1 MNIPS
6 VKTLERAFPGKGKIL
21 RRLLASA
28 AAVREH
34 PAAVALAAQCY
45 NPPTLGHMRLYA
57 LDREAG
63 TYGVE
68 AVYTARK
75 PDGETINGVYGCPA
89 FEYLNT
95 GDVYAA
101 TIVRAANGRYR
112 VTDIGSIIER
122 GNYA

>member
-6 VKTLERAFPGKGKIL
+6 VKTLDRAFPGKGKAL

-34 PAAVALAAQCY
+34 PAAVKLAAGCY
-45 NPPTLGHMRLYA
+45 HPPGLAYQRMTA
-57 LDREAG
+57 LDHEAE
-63 TYGVE
+63 TYGIE
-68 AVYTARK
+68 CIWRAGK
-75 PDGETINGVYGCPA
+75 PDGETVDGLRNCPA
-89 FEYLNT
+89 YEYLNT
-95 GDVYAA
+95 GDMYTA